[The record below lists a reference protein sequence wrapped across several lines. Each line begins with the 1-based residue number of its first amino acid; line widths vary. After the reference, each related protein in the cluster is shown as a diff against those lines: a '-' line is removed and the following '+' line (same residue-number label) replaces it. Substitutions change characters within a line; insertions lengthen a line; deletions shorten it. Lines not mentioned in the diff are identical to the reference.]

1 MRDET
6 IFSASRRIL
15 ETVSAYQSIQR
26 RGDEP
31 QQWMEMTMRALSFS
45 LILGFTVLVLLSGVS
60 MAGSSDNGAL
70 NAGLF
75 SAAHLA
81 TQAAH

>member
-45 LILGFTVLVLLSGVS
+45 LILGFTVLLSGVS